1 MEEYFLDLSS
11 ILITL
16 TASYMDVQ
24 TDENP
29 AGSSGWEERK
39 VQLEIEKLELET
51 AELGKRK
58 MV

>member
-1 MEEYFLDLSS
+1 
-11 ILITL
+11 
-16 TASYMDVQ
+16 MDVQ